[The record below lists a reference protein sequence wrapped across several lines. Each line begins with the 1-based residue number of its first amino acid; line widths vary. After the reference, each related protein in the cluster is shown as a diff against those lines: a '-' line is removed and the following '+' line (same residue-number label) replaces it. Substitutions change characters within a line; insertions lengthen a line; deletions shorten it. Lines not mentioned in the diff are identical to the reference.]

1 MVKRSEAG
9 MAVAILV
16 PVVTSILLIQAAE
29 RWNPAGTG
37 HQLAG
42 VALWLLAW
50 VCLTVAATLLG
61 RMMRIT
67 VVGAGGVAVLGISLG
82 AILKA
87 SGASEVVG
95 AALVVT
101 ISFVVMASAAAGFQ
115 SLQRS
120 RERTVAIALWLLFA
134 CMLAGALWTCTFGE

>member
-9 MAVAILV
+9 IAAAILV
-16 PVVTSILLIQAAE
+16 PVATSILLIQAAE

-37 HQLAG
+37 RQLAG

-61 RMMRIT
+61 RRMGIT
-67 VVGAGGVAVLGISLG
+67 VVGAGGVAVLCISLG
-82 AILKA
+82 AVLKA
-87 SGASEVVG
+87 SGASAVVG
-95 AALVVT
+95 AALGVT
-101 ISFVVMASAAAGFQ
+101 MSFVVMAAAAAGVQ

-120 RERTVAIALWLLFA
+120 RERTVAIVFWLLFA
-134 CMLAGALWTCTFGE
+134 CILAGALWICTFGE